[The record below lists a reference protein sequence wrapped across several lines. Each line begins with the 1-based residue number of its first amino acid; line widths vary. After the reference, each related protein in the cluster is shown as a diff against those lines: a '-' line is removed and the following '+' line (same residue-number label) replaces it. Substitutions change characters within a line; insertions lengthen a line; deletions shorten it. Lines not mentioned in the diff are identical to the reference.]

1 MTKKIISSDEAVKL
15 VKNDDTVIMTG
26 FVGTYP
32 EELDLKL
39 EQRFLECGATSEPY
53 GAVCCRAGRWQEQID
68 EPFSA

>member
-1 MTKKIISSDEAVKL
+1 MKSKIMSSDEAVKL

-39 EQRFLECGATSEPY
+39 EERFLESGQPRNLTVLFGA
-53 GAVCCRAGRWQEQID
+53 GQGGRKSQVD
-68 EPFSA
+68 KPPGP